1 MRVNGSSWVNEMD
14 KFYSPESLIFINSP
28 SIYSCK
34 LPKGRWL
41 NLALAY
47 QLEVRE
53 EQAILY
59 WINKEISIYNDE
71 EAQVIIEAWEEAHQ
85 KIHQMQNKSL

>member
-1 MRVNGSSWVNEMD
+1 MD
-14 KFYSPESLIFINSP
+14 KFYSPESPIFIKSP

-34 LPKGRWL
+34 LPKGTWL

-71 EAQVIIEAWEEAHQ
+71 EAQVIIKAWEEAHQ
-85 KIHQMQNKSL
+85 KIHQMQNKPL